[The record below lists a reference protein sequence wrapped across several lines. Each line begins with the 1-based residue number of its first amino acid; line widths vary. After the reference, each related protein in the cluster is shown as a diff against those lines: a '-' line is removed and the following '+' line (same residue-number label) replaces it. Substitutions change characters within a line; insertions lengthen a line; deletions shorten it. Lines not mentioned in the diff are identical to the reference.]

1 MTPESEILVLSTTS
15 TRAEAECLGR
25 LLVDKRLVACVNIVQ
40 QLTSIFLWKS
50 SIETEEEILLMMKST
65 MGRFDEIEELL
76 KEHHSY
82 SVPEIIALPILTG
95 SREYLAWIHEVT
107 TGASRQG

>member
-1 MTPESEILVLSTTS
+1 
-15 TRAEAECLGR
+15 
-25 LLVDKRLVACVNIVQ
+25 
-40 QLTSIFLWKS
+40 
-50 SIETEEEILLMMKST
+50 MMKST